1 MCSISPR
8 VSWFDH
14 VRSGLNF
21 QNDITDFLTGF
32 VIDLNVEADEFNP
45 EASNGNPDLTDLS
58 DFPVVN
64 IVGPDSL
71 QVRCVL
77 ESGDRGGEER
87 G

>member
-1 MCSISPR
+1 M
-8 VSWFDH
+8 
-14 VRSGLNF
+14 
-21 QNDITDFLTGF
+21 
-32 VIDLNVEADEFNP
+32 IDLNVEADEFNP

>member
-1 MCSISPR
+1 M
-8 VSWFDH
+8 
-14 VRSGLNF
+14 
-21 QNDITDFLTGF
+21 
-32 VIDLNVEADEFNP
+32 IDLNVEADEFNP
-45 EASNGNPDLTDLS
+45 EPSNGNPDLTDLS

-71 QVRCVL
+71 QVCCVL